1 MIMYRLYD
9 RELLLKLQ
17 KKARESKRKRV
28 AHSFSKPEDKV
39 QVMLNAIEP
48 ESYVRPHRHGNPR
61 KVEIIQAVCGR
72 IAAVSFDDSGR
83 VLKKEV
89 TEADTCGNVILIPAG
104 TWHSMVSL
112 ESGSV
117 MLEIIEGPYDAKTHK
132 LFAVWAPEEG
142 TDEAGW
148 FLSKLKN
155 RMKYE

>member
-9 RELLLKLQ
+9 RELLQKLQ
-17 KKARESKRKRV
+17 KEARESKWKRV
-28 AHSFSKPEDKV
+28 ARSFSKPGDKV
-39 QVMLNAIEP
+39 QVMLNAVEP
-48 ESYVRPHRHGNPR
+48 ESYIRPHRHGNPR

-72 IAAVSFDDSGR
+72 IAAVSFDDTGN

-89 TEADTCGNVILIPAG
+89 TEAEKCGNVILISAG

-117 MLEIIEGPYDAKTHK
+117 MLEIIEGPYDAGTHK
-132 LFAVWAPEEG
+132 QFAAWAPEEG

-148 FLSKLKN
+148 FLSGLKK

>member
-1 MIMYRLYD
+1 MIMHRLYD
-9 RELLLKLQ
+9 GELLLKLQ
-17 KKARESKRKRV
+17 KEAKASKRKRV

-39 QVMLNAIEP
+39 QVMLNAVEP

-61 KVEIIQAVCGR
+61 KVEVIQAVAGR
-72 IAAVSFDDSGR
+72 IAVISFDDSGN
-83 VLKKEV
+83 VLKNEV
-89 TEADTCGNVILIPAG
+89 SEANKPGNVVLIPAG

-117 MLEIIEGPYDAKTHK
+117 MLEIIEGPYDEKTHK
-132 LFAVWAPEEG
+132 QFAVWVPEEG

-155 RMKYE
+155 KMKYE

>member
-1 MIMYRLYD
+1 MHRLYD

-17 KKARESKRKRV
+17 KEAGASKRKMV

-39 QVMLNAIEP
+39 QVMLNAVEP
-48 ESYVRPHRHGNPR
+48 ESYIRPHRHGNPR

-83 VLKKEV
+83 VLNIEI
-89 TEADTCGNVILIPAG
+89 TEAEKCGNVILIPAG

-117 MLEIIEGPYDAKTHK
+117 MLEIIEGPYDAGTHK
-132 LFAVWAPEEG
+132 QFALWAPEEA

-148 FLSKLKN
+148 FLSGLKK
-155 RMKYE
+155 RIKYE